1 MYIVKNALRNI
12 TRAKGRNILI
22 GCIAFVIGLS
32 ACLALSIQEAAD
44 RERESGLSNLNITA
58 SIRVDRQS
66 MMEDMRQNTEGNE
79 ESDGSRMKDKLSAMK
94 ELSLEEL
101 KTYAKA
107 ESVQDFYYTE
117 SVSLN
122 ASSIEA
128 VSRMHLRQMQLKKAV
143 SHPLAK
149 GWAVCKIRVI
159 LRLPATAAK
168 RR

>member
-101 KTYAKA
+101 KT
-107 ESVQDFYYTE
+107 
-117 SVSLN
+117 
-122 ASSIEA
+122 
-128 VSRMHLRQMQLKKAV
+128 
-143 SHPLAK
+143 
-149 GWAVCKIRVI
+149 
-159 LRLPATAAK
+159 
-168 RR
+168 